1 MAKDQTIQTLVSQ
14 EIREQLQREADLL
27 GMTMS
32 AYIRT
37 VILSRQSTPIY
48 SVVEATT
55 NSKES
60 Q

>member
-14 EIREQLQREADLL
+14 DIREQLQREADLL

-37 VILSRQSTPIY
+37 VILSRQSTHIY